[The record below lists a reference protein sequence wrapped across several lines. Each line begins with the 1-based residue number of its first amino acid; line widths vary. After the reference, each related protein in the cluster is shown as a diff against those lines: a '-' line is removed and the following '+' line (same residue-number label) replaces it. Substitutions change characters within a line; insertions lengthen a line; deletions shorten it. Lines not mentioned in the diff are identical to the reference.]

1 MTDQPDPLD
10 HIQHLLESKSS
21 AKQVTYKNLLFS
33 FDLLAKESK
42 RIITALKKRVKPGDE
57 DVTVDFKL
65 INEHEFHVKLAGD
78 LLVFVLHTNV
88 VTFAE
93 DHPLLRSDYIKE
105 KEINRYFGQIMIYN
119 FMSDS
124 IKYNRM
130 NDPGYLL
137 ARILI
142 NHENRF
148 LVEGEGPLGFLYNA
162 ISPAAI
168 AENDLNTIVKQS
180 LKIAIENDLMAP
192 PFPDVRFITVYQKNE
207 KTQELGAGQ
216 KIGFKMSYQGSSN
229 S

>member
-1 MTDQPDPLD
+1 MTDPQDPLD
-10 HIQHLLESKSS
+10 HIQQLLESKSS
-21 AKQVTYKNLLFS
+21 AKQVTYKNLLSS

-42 RIITALKKRVKPGDE
+42 RIITELKKRVKPGDE
-57 DVTVDFKL
+57 DVTVDFKQV
-65 INEHEFHVKLAGD
+65 NEHEFQVKLAGD

-88 VTFAE
+88 VTFAD
-93 DHPLLRSDYIKE
+93 DHPLMGSSYIKE

-119 FMSDS
+119 FMADS
-124 IKYNRM
+124 IKFNRM

-162 ISPAAI
+162 ISQSAI
-168 AENDLNTIVKQS
+168 AESDLNNIVKQS
-180 LKIAIENDLMAP
+180 LKVAIENDLMAP

-216 KIGFKMSYQGSSN
+216 KIGFKMSYQN
-229 S
+229 SQNS

>member
-1 MTDQPDPLD
+1 MTDQQDPLEQ
-10 HIQHLLESKSS
+10 IQFMLESKSS
-21 AKQVTYKNLLFS
+21 AKQVTYKNLLS
-33 FDLLAKESK
+33 AFDLLAKESK
-42 RIITALKKRVKPGDE
+42 RIITELKKRVKPGDE
-57 DVTVDFKL
+57 DVTVDFRL

-88 VTFAE
+88 VTFADE
-93 DHPLLRSDYIKE
+93 HPLMKSDYIKE
-105 KEINRYFGQIMIYN
+105 KEINRYFGQVMIYN

-148 LVEGEGPLGFLYNA
+148 LVEGEGQLGFLYET
-162 ISPAAI
+162 ISQGQI
-168 AENDLNTIVKQS
+168 TELELNSIVKLS

-216 KIGFKMSYQGSSN
+216 KIGFRMSYQGSAN
-229 S
+229 G

>member
-1 MTDQPDPLD
+1 MTDPQDPLEQ
-10 HIQHLLESKSS
+10 IQHMLESKSS
-21 AKQVTYKNLLFS
+21 AKQVTYKNLLVAFG
-33 FDLLAKESK
+33 LLAKESN
-42 RIITALKKRVKPGDE
+42 RIISELKKKVTPGDE
-57 DVTVDFKL
+57 DVTVDFRH

-88 VTFAE
+88 VTFADE
-93 DHPLLRSDYIKE
+93 HLLMKSDYIRE
-105 KEINRYFGQIMIYN
+105 KEINRYFGQVMIYN
-119 FMSDS
+119 FMADS

-148 LVEGEGPLGFLYNA
+148 LAEGEGQLGFLYNA
-162 ISPAAI
+162 ISSSAVT
-168 AENDLNTIVKQS
+168 EQDLNAIVKLS
-180 LKIAIENDLMAP
+180 LRIAIENDLMAP

-216 KIGFKMSYQGSSN
+216 KIGFKMSHQILTKS
-229 S
+229 